1 MKYNN
6 PREIE
11 VDVSI
16 TLSKTVKVI
25 VDDYVSLGTTIDEDG
40 IIMEDVDYSS
50 CDLKQAVKE
59 QLYLPNEAGNLIK
72 ENTTILST
80 TRLNKAKEDLSGWCI
95 DDFEVCKSL

>member
-16 TLSKTVKVI
+16 TLSKTVKVM

-72 ENTTILST
+72 ENTTTLST

>member
-1 MKYNN
+1 MEYNN

-16 TLSKTVKVI
+16 TLSKTVKVM

-72 ENTTILST
+72 ENTTILNN
-80 TRLNKAKEDLSGWCI
+80 RLNKVKEDLSGWCV
-95 DDFEVCKSL
+95 DDFEVYKSI

>member
-1 MKYNN
+1 MEYNN

-16 TLSKTVKVI
+16 TLSKTVKVM
-25 VDDYVSLGTTIDEDG
+25 VDDYVSLGTTIDEYG

-72 ENTTILST
+72 ENTITLNN
-80 TRLNKAKEDLSGWCI
+80 RLNKVKEDLSGWCV
-95 DDFEVCKSL
+95 DDFEVYKSI